1 MTGVI
6 KVNELQGRTTANDIT
21 VTVGATAT
29 QSLEQGLAKGWIHF
43 DGGDTTPAAND
54 SLNHSSITDNGTGDY
69 SLTHTNAYSGTEYG
83 ILLTGGRSSSISNVG
98 GDMFVDDVE
107 PTTTVARINS
117 WRQTN
122 SAGESANDVPNI
134 TAAFF
139 GSLA

>member
-1 MTGVI
+1 M
-6 KVNELQGRTTANDIT
+6 ANGKLIADQIQHSSEG
-21 VTVGATAT
+21 TVGT
-29 QSLEQGLAKGWIHF
+29 QYVVSGSAKGWIHF
-43 DGGDTTPAAND
+43 DGNDTTPAAND
-54 SLNHSSITDNGTGDY
+54 SLNHSSITDNATGDY
-69 SLTHTNAYSGTEYG
+69 SLTHTNAYTGTEYG
-83 ILLTGGRSSSISNVG
+83 ILLTGGRSGTIANVG

-122 SAGESANDVPNI
+122 TNGEFANDVPNI

>member
-1 MTGVI
+1 M
-6 KVNELQGRTTANDIT
+6 ANGKLIADQIQHSSEG
-21 VTVGATAT
+21 TVGT
-29 QSLEQGLAKGWIHF
+29 QDVVSGSAKGWIHF
-43 DGGDTTPAAND
+43 DGNDTTPAAND
-54 SLNHSSITDNGTGDY
+54 SLNHSSITDNATGDY
-69 SLTHTNAYSGTEYG
+69 SLTHTNAYTGTEYG
-83 ILLTGGRSSSISNVG
+83 ILLTGGRSGTIANVG

-122 SAGESANDVPNI
+122 TNGEFANDVPNI

>member
-1 MTGVI
+1 MASII
-6 KVNELQGRTTANDIT
+6 KVETLQDTDGNNAVGMQYVAN
-21 VTVGATAT
+21 G
-29 QSLEQGLAKGWIHF
+29 SAKGWIHF
-43 DGGDTTPAAND
+43 DGSDTTPAAND
-54 SLNHSSITDNGTGDY
+54 SLNHSSILDNGVGDY
-69 SLTHTNAYSGTEYG
+69 SLTHANAYSSTEYG
-83 ILLTGGRSSSISNVG
+83 IILTGGRSASGANLG

-139 GSLA
+139 GDLA